1 MPLCR
6 GRLIVVLCAYLG
18 QLARL
23 RDALAGEVAVV
34 IDERDQAAL
43 DDREGDQ
50 DDAGDAILTTSIQRV
65 KVTSRV
71 RCRPYVM
78 RLASN

>member
-1 MPLCR
+1 M
-6 GRLIVVLCAYLG
+6 CAYLG

-23 RDALAGEVAVV
+23 RDALAGKVVVV
-34 IDERDQAAL
+34 IDQQDQAAL

-50 DDAGDAILTTSIQRV
+50 DDTGDAILTTSIQRV
-65 KVTSRV
+65 KVMSRV
-71 RCRPYVM
+71 HCRTYVM